1 MYRIKIKKVL
11 LSRKVKEII
20 MPDYILLDDIIDDMI
35 DDISYIKLRT
45 YLDVNEE

>member
-1 MYRIKIKKVL
+1 MI
-11 LSRKVKEII
+11 LSRHVKEIM